1 MRRLTFSSSIGVAQA
16 VAVALINLGIAEWQ
30 KGNQLVG
37 AIFLVAGGLIFILQV
52 YLQTARVEKLT
63 VQKEEP

>member
-37 AIFLVAGGLIFILQV
+37 AIFLVAGGLIFILQA
-52 YLQTARVEKLT
+52 YLQTAHVEKLA
-63 VQKEEP
+63 VQREEP